1 MSNYEFHYSRLV
13 SDDGVNMLLAT
24 ILEEFI
30 GEQITNDQV
39 SIYRWVQTDCEET
52 IMELIFK
59 YEYRQVSQNGYTGG
73 KILVWRENG

>member
-1 MSNYEFHYSRLV
+1 MT
-13 SDDGVNMLLAT
+13 DVNMLLAT

-39 SIYRWVQTDCEET
+39 SIYRWVQDGTVEET

-59 YEYRQVSQNGYTGG
+59 YE
-73 KILVWRENG
+73 